1 LTPIVGQNAIGFDP
15 TVDVVNS
22 GFALAVRA
30 VASADRRY
38 VTMTVDAA
46 VASPPEFDNQS
57 VSAVAS
63 ASTTDGTGAGTST
76 PIANV
81 FQIPIIDLTTVQ
93 TGVTV
98 PDRGTILLGGQR
110 ITTEV
115 EIESGVPVLSKLP
128 IINRFFT
135 NRSEIR
141 QDSTLLILMK
151 PTIIIQNEEEEKA
164 FPGLLDKLRDPFRGS

>member
-1 LTPIVGQNAIGFDP
+1 
-15 TVDVVNS
+15 
-22 GFALAVRA
+22 
-30 VASADRRY
+30 
-38 VTMTVDAA
+38 
-46 VASPPEFDNQS
+46 
-57 VSAVAS
+57 
-63 ASTTDGTGAGTST
+63 
-76 PIANV
+76 
-81 FQIPIIDLTTVQ
+81 
-93 TGVTV
+93 V